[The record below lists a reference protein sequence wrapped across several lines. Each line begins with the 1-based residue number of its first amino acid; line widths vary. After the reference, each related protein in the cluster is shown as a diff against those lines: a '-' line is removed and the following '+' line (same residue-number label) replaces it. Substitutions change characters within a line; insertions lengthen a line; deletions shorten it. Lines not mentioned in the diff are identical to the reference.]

1 MKKKRYLIIIIFLL
15 IVATLY
21 FIVCKN
27 YPITEYI
34 KKEINLDIS
43 SCNIFLDKD
52 THGGFLGDGERIVK
66 ADCSDNYNDILNQ
79 IINWNELPLS
89 ENLRLIMYGGYKG
102 DMYYGYELAEKNGIP
117 KIENGY
123 YLFIDRHDSVTD
135 EHSDKDLF
143 SRYSFNFTIAFYDLD
158 TNYFYYYE
166 FDT

>member
-43 SCNIFLDKD
+43 SCNILLDKD

-66 ADCSDNYNDILNQ
+66 ADCSDSYKDILSQ
-79 IINWNELPLS
+79 ITNWNELPLS
-89 ENLRLIMYGGYKG
+89 RNLKLIMYGGYKG